1 MDKNDFIN
9 IDIRELLYLLLKKW
23 YLIVLCFVLSTSSA
37 FLITQ
42 YYLKPV
48 YTAETTLFLGKERQ
62 KVDFS
67 FADIQVNNQ
76 LVADYRELLMSRT
89 VAEEIEKKLGVPI
102 SVFQG
107 NVSVK
112 TVKDSRIFS
121 ISYADTDKERAANVT
136 NELATI
142 IQQLAKEIIEVNNV
156 QVIDT
161 AKVPNKPVKPNKK
174 MNVSVAGVLGLLSG
188 AMLIYILEYVDHTF
202 KKPED
207 VEGQLG
213 LNVIGT
219 IPLFEGGKRG
229 KRKSKDEKVLEKQ
242 YLKNLITQNNPKA
255 PATEAFRE
263 LRTNL
268 QYAAVDKELKTIV
281 VTSPTMG
288 DGKTVTAVNLAV
300 TLSRSGSKVL
310 IIDADLRKP
319 KVHLYFGVDNK
330 EGLTNVLTSDKDRSK
345 INTIEY
351 DKNTNLQILTSGPV
365 PPNAAEIL
373 NSKRMIQ
380 LLEKLKEEYDII
392 IIDTPPIG
400 QVTDAAILAGVT
412 DGTILVLA
420 SNETRIEITKR
431 AKKAL
436 DSVNAS
442 ITGVV
447 LTKIDNKRI
456 SYYSYSYK
464 YD

>member
-1 MDKNDFIN
+1 
-9 IDIRELLYLLLKKW
+9 
-23 YLIVLCFVLSTSSA
+23 
-37 FLITQ
+37 
-42 YYLKPV
+42 
-48 YTAETTLFLGKERQ
+48 
-62 KVDFS
+62 
-67 FADIQVNNQ
+67 
-76 LVADYRELLMSRT
+76 
-89 VAEEIEKKLGVPI
+89 
-102 SVFQG
+102 VFQG

-121 ISYADTDKERAANVT
+121 ISYADTDKERAADVA

-142 IQQLAKEIIEVNNV
+142 IQHLAKEIIEVNNV

-161 AKVPNKPVKPNKK
+161 AKVPSKPVKPNKR

-188 AMLIYILEYVDHTF
+188 ILLIYLLEYVDHTF

-268 QYAAVDKELKTIV
+268 QYAGVDKELKTIV

-319 KVHLYFGVDNK
+319 KVHSYFGIENK
-330 EGLTNVLTSDKDRSK
+330 EGLTNALTSEKERSK
-345 INTIEY
+345 INTLKY
-351 DKNTNLQILTSGPV
+351 DQNSNLQILTSGPV
-365 PPNAAEIL
+365 PPNAAEML

-380 LLEKLKEEYDII
+380 LLEELKKEYDII

-442 ITGVV
+442 IIGVV

-464 YD
+464 YE